1 MHVFLTIQPKD
12 FYAKTTV
19 NKANDKLQLDE
30 LRFCT
35 LKETFEVPCSFS
47 CQALKT
53 WDEKLNSLVS

>member
-12 FYAKTTV
+12 FYAKTSA
-19 NKANDKLQLDE
+19 NKTDNKLQLDK

-35 LKETFEVPCSFS
+35 LKETFEVPSSFS
-47 CQALKT
+47 CQALKM